1 MTSMSRDNYVLYD
14 VKDRIAIITINRPEA
29 LNALNT
35 EVNLELIKM
44 MERAR
49 NDERAKVIILT
60 GSGERAFIA
69 GADIKEMVALD
80 PIGAREF
87 ALRAKRAVDA
97 IYNIP
102 KPVIA
107 AINGFCLGGGLEYAL
122 ACDFR
127 VASENAKFGLPEIT
141 LGIMPGSAGTQRLP
155 RLIGLGRAKELV
167 FTGTIIDAKQALELN
182 LINHIYPQNT
192 FLEETLTLAGKI
204 ASRSPVS
211 LALIKSAMNK
221 GTEIDL
227 EAASLFEIDCFGL
240 CFATE
245 EQKKSM
251 DAFINKKNKS

>member
-1 MTSMSRDNYVLYD
+1 MLYE
-14 VKDRIAIITINRPEA
+14 VKDGIAILTFNRPKA
-29 LNALNT
+29 LNALNSD
-35 EVNLELIKM
+35 VNLKLVELFEK
-44 MERAR
+44 AG
-49 NDERAKVIILT
+49 NDDEVKVVILT
-60 GSGERAFIA
+60 GSGEKAFVA
-69 GADIKEMVALD
+69 GADIKEMMALD
-80 PIGAREF
+80 PIGARAF

-97 IYNIP
+97 IYNIS

-107 AINGFCLGGGLEYAL
+107 AINGFCLGGGLEYAM

-127 VASENAKFGLPEIT
+127 VASDNAKFGLPEIT

-167 FTGTIIDAKQALELN
+167 FTGTVIDAKKALEIN
-182 LINHIYPQNT
+182 LINHIYPPAT
-192 FLEETLTLAGKI
+192 LLEETTSLAGKI
-204 ASRSPVS
+204 KSRSPVS

-221 GTEIDL
+221 GTEMDL

-251 DAFINKKNKS
+251 DAFVNKNKS

>member
-1 MTSMSRDNYVLYD
+1 MSRDSLVLYEVRD
-14 VKDRIAIITINRPEA
+14 GIAIITFNRPKA
-29 LNALNT
+29 LNALNS
-35 EVNLELIKM
+35 EVNLELIEM

-49 NDERAKVIILT
+49 NDDEAKVVILT
-60 GSGERAFIA
+60 GSGERAFVA

-107 AINGFCLGGGLEYAL
+107 AINGFCLGGGLEYAM

-127 VASENAKFGLPEIT
+127 VASDNAKFGLTEIT

-155 RLIGLGRAKELV
+155 RLIGLGRAKELI
-167 FTGTIIDAKQALELN
+167 FTGAIIDARQALELN
-182 LINHIYPQNT
+182 LINHIYPPDT
-192 FLEETLTLAGKI
+192 LLEETITLAGKI
-204 ASRSPVS
+204 TSRGPVS

-221 GTEIDL
+221 GTEVDL
-227 EAASLFEIDCFGL
+227 ETASLFEIDCFGL

-251 DAFINKKNKS
+251 DAFISKNKA